1 MERNENAFEN
11 AMEQLKEAIKHMDI
25 SENAIKILSSPEE
38 VLEVNIPLKMD
49 DGKLKVFRGF
59 RVHYNTS
66 RGPAKG
72 GIRFH
77 AGVTLD
83 EVKAL
88 SFWMTIKNAVVN
100 IPFGGGKGGVIVDP
114 KEISQNELKKL
125 SERYVD
131 AIFEFIG
138 PDKDIPA
145 PDVNTNETI
154 MGWMSEEYNKL
165 AGKFSPATFTGKPIA
180 LGGSKGRDISTS
192 LGASYIIDEYMK
204 NHNLAPE
211 KTAVAIQ
218 GFGNVGYNLAK
229 ILYESGYKVVALS
242 DSKSG
247 IYDEVGLNPEEI
259 MKEKIESGGSIRNI
273 GGRGKKITNEEL
285 LELDVDILVPAA
297 LENVITKDNARK
309 IKAKVVVEVANGSTT
324 IDADKILESKGKEI
338 IPDVLANAGGVTVS
352 YFEWIQNR
360 TGEYWEADEVFEKL
374 EKIMRTEFKNVNETK
389 LEKNVS
395 YRTAAYIIALER
407 IAKAIDARG
416 I

>member
-165 AGKFSPATFTGKPIA
+165 AGKFSPATFTG
-180 LGGSKGRDISTS
+180 
-192 LGASYIIDEYMK
+192 
-204 NHNLAPE
+204 HN
-211 KTAVAIQ
+211 
-218 GFGNVGYNLAK
+218 
-229 ILYESGYKVVALS
+229 
-242 DSKSG
+242 
-247 IYDEVGLNPEEI
+247 
-259 MKEKIESGGSIRNI
+259 
-273 GGRGKKITNEEL
+273 
-285 LELDVDILVPAA
+285 
-297 LENVITKDNARK
+297 
-309 IKAKVVVEVANGSTT
+309 
-324 IDADKILESKGKEI
+324 
-338 IPDVLANAGGVTVS
+338 
-352 YFEWIQNR
+352 
-360 TGEYWEADEVFEKL
+360 
-374 EKIMRTEFKNVNETK
+374 
-389 LEKNVS
+389 
-395 YRTAAYIIALER
+395 
-407 IAKAIDARG
+407 
-416 I
+416 